1 MKNVLFAIVSLV
13 FPGGGQLLQGDL
25 WAALGWLIIAFA
37 LPGIGNIGSAIHALI
52 GASK

>member
-1 MKNVLFAIVSLV
+1 MKNVLFAVVSLIL
-13 FPGGGQLLQGDL
+13 PGGGQLLQGDF
-25 WAALGWLIIAFA
+25 WAALGWLIIAFV

>member
-1 MKNVLFAIVSLV
+1 MKNILFAIVSLI
-13 FPGGGQLLQGDL
+13 FPGGGQLLQGDF
-25 WAALGWLIIAFA
+25 WAALGWLIIAIV